1 MRITPV
7 DIHQKKFK
15 RALRGYSEEDVD
27 SFLDEVAGEMERLIQ
42 ENIDLNEKV
51 ERLQKKVEQFQSFE
65 QALQETMLGAQKA
78 ADELKK
84 NAENAA
90 RLIIKD
96 AQLKAEQLKKE
107 AVIEKEK
114 AMAEVV
120 RLKKVVEE
128 FRREFDAF
136 LKNQMNAVEKL
147 EVMVSRLPSF
157 GAVEEELEQAVVE
170 KDSLEDTMPSITV
183 VDDEGEEEQS

>member
-78 ADELKK
+78 ADELKR
-84 NAENAA
+84 NAESAA

-96 AQLKAEQLKKE
+96 AQLKAEQIKKE
-107 AVIEKEK
+107 AVIEKER

-120 RLKKVVEE
+120 KLKKVVDE
-128 FRREFDAF
+128 FRREFESF
-136 LKNQMNAVEKL
+136 LKSQMNALEKL
-147 EVMVSRLPSF
+147 EIMVSRLPSF
-157 GAVEEELEQAVVE
+157 GEIEEKLEEAVVE
-170 KDSLEDTMPSITV
+170 KESLEDTMPSITV
-183 VDDEGEEEQS
+183 IDEEPGEEQS